1 MGMVS
6 VGVLKKL
13 LKPFLLFIFTFVFS
27 GRMNSVFV
35 D

>member
-13 LKPFLLFIFTFVFS
+13 LKPFCCSFFVLS

>member
-13 LKPFLLFIFTFVFS
+13 LKPFLFIFTFVFS